1 MPWVTATFFFSY
13 ELGLPLGLTCPPI
26 SWLPG
31 ILLPGRKAGSG
42 VKLTTLLPL
51 ALRLK
56 MSRDLNL
63 LPLW

>member
-1 MPWVTATFFFSY
+1 MPWGTAMFFFAY
-13 ELGLPLGLTCPPI
+13 ELGLPLGLTCSPI

-31 ILLPGRKAGSG
+31 ILLPERKAGSG

-51 ALRLK
+51 APRLK
-56 MSRDLNL
+56 MSRSLNL